1 MSSSLYAHEPRSR
14 QSVLPREYSLD
25 KLEHRQ
31 GAMRNFETVIGNNL
45 DQFRSLQRGAPGLE
59 YPARETTNATVLDVD
74 PARLKLYSHE
84 YQDYHLQAY

>member
-1 MSSSLYAHEPRSR
+1 M
-14 QSVLPREYSLD
+14 LPREYSLD
-25 KLEHRQ
+25 KLAHRQ

-59 YPARETTNATVLDVD
+59 YPARETTNATVLEVD

-84 YQDYHLQAY
+84 YQDYHSQAY